1 KAIDLMDEAAASLK
15 LSLVKQ
21 VHKDDTLV
29 ARIQELADEMEQAII
44 DGDIAQASAIK
55 KEKDK
60 LVEKKEEEDK
70 KASRRRKPKSAIL
83 TENDVAKVV
92 ALWTKIPVAKLTE
105 QESVRLRKIESI
117 LHKRVIGQE
126 EAVSA
131 VARAVRRGRVGLKE
145 KGRPIGSFLFL
156 GPTGVGKTEISKA
169 LAEAVFGTESSMI
182 RVDMSEYME
191 KHSVSKMIG
200 SPPGYVGYDEGGQ
213 LSEKVRRNPYSV
225 ILFDEIEKA
234 HPDVFN
240 VLLQILDD
248 GHVTDSQGRKVDF
261 KNTIIIMTSNAGAQA
276 IIEPKKLG
284 FASKEDAS
292 KDYEFMKNG
301 VMEEVKRIFKPEF
314 LNRIDE
320 TIVFR
325 ALTKDDMK
333 QIAGLQVK
341 QFVARCKEQM
351 DITVTIPVTVKT
363 WIVEKAYEPKYG
375 ARPIRRKIQTA
386 LEDVMAE
393 DILTGKFK
401 SGDTVKAKVKN
412 DTVVFE
418 K

>member
-1 KAIDLMDEAAASLK
+1 
-15 LSLVKQ
+15 
-21 VHKDDTLV
+21 
-29 ARIQELADEMEQAII
+29 
-44 DGDIAQASAIK
+44 
-55 KEKDK
+55 
-60 LVEKKEEEDK
+60 
-70 KASRRRKPKSAIL
+70 
-83 TENDVAKVV
+83 
-92 ALWTKIPVAKLTE
+92 
-105 QESVRLRKIESI
+105 
-117 LHKRVIGQE
+117 
-126 EAVSA
+126 
-131 VARAVRRGRVGLKE
+131 
-145 KGRPIGSFLFL
+145 
-156 GPTGVGKTEISKA
+156 
-169 LAEAVFGTESSMI
+169 MI

-200 SPPGYVGYDEGGQ
+200 SPPGYVGYEEGGQ

-240 VLLQILDD
+240 VMLQILDD

-333 QIAGLQVK
+333 EIAALQVK

-351 DITVTIPVTVKT
+351 DITVTIPATVKT
-363 WIVEKAYEPKYG
+363 WIVEKSYEPKYG

-393 DILTGKFK
+393 DILAGKIK
-401 SGDTVKAKVKN
+401 SGDKVKAKIKK
-412 DTVVFE
+412 DEVVFE
-418 K
+418 KS